1 MARVGAFWLQVSI
14 ALFGIFWK
22 LKEGYAL
29 LFIPEFTNISPLD
42 PTNFD
47 AHNLI
52 RCLDVLNFMAINSV
66 ASDWP
71 YFSLHLFLYLGQL
84 FPLVLIAF
92 LESLLRGG
100 SRIAFMYVTTRDH
113 DNDACSWLTID

>member
-1 MARVGAFWLQVSI
+1 MARIGAVWLQVSI
-14 ALFGIFWK
+14 ALFGILWK

-29 LFIPEFTNISPLD
+29 LYIPDFTDISPLD
-42 PTNFD
+42 PTNFE

-52 RCLDVLNFMAINSV
+52 RCLDVLNFMAMKSV

-84 FPLVLIAF
+84 FPLVLIA
-92 LESLLRGG
+92 LSESLLRGG
-100 SRIAFMYVTTRDH
+100 FRIAFMYVV
-113 DNDACSWLTID
+113 NDAAIKTVLVAG